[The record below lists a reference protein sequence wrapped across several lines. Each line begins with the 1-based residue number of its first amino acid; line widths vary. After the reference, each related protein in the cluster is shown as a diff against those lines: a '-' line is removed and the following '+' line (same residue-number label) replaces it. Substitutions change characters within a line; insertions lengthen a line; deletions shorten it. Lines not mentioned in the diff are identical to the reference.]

1 MSYKNVGNQK
11 GFAHLVI
18 LVGVV
23 VVVAVAG
30 AGLSVKR
37 HKDHENALQLQRQ
50 NASQKIAK
58 ETAPNTSNHATE
70 QTMANGTP
78 TTPTPA
84 ATNSTPTPTP
94 TPKPVAKSTPSTT
107 QTNASTPTPTPAPTP
122 TPPPAPTMPTTVD
135 FSNGDPASGVR
146 TTYNCKTFNLLY
158 AVKSPTY
165 SYSSPNGAQLN
176 SYPQWANISG
186 VTCASTPGWVQ
197 RGNEYFYGM
206 DLVYS

>member
-58 ETAPNTSNHATE
+58 EYFQSCHRTNHGEWHAHDSYAGSHQFNPNA
-70 QTMANGTP
+70 
-78 TTPTPA
+78 
-84 ATNSTPTPTP
+84 
-94 TPKPVAKSTPSTT
+94 
-107 QTNASTPTPTPAPTP
+107 
-122 TPPPAPTMPTTVD
+122 D
-135 FSNGDPASGVR
+135 
-146 TTYNCKTFNLLY
+146 TYT
-158 AVKSPTY
+158 
-165 SYSSPNGAQLN
+165 
-176 SYPQWANISG
+176 
-186 VTCASTPGWVQ
+186 
-197 RGNEYFYGM
+197 
-206 DLVYS
+206 